1 MNLGVRVD
9 YRKQHRGKYK
19 TRQFSVIFHYLAS
32 RSVYSS
38 HAVRAESEREQSK
51 EQQRGEIS
59 NDGTELGKNPKNMTV
74 KHIDDDESEEQ

>member
-9 YRKQHRGKYK
+9 DRKQHRGKYK
-19 TRQFSVIFHYLAS
+19 TRRFSVIFHHLVS

-38 HAVRAESEREQSK
+38 HAVRTESEKEQAK
-51 EQQRGEIS
+51 EQQRGEVS

-74 KHIDDDESEEQ
+74 KHIDDEIEEQ